1 MELAPA
7 TLSVHP
13 QPRPSAKAAW
23 PERHPVPTPK
33 IVAIGGGT
41 GLPAVIQG
49 LCDLAEEEGA
59 DTRTSVTAIVTVTDD
74 GGSSGRLRQTMGVLP
89 PGDARNCLAAA
100 ARTDSQFRHLLQ
112 QRVGDENH
120 PVGNLLLAALTQ
132 LTGDFASAVDTL
144 AQAIDVR
151 GEVLPATGHDVRLRA
166 EFDTGEL
173 VDGETSIIA
182 QRSRIRRLTLHP
194 SPRPLP
200 QALKAI
206 VNADALVVG
215 PGSLYTS
222 ILPNLLVEGVAA
234 TIYGI
239 NAVRIYVANFFT
251 EPGET
256 DGYTLD
262 DHLEAIRSHAGFDLF
277 DYILIPRVRILSDA
291 APPAAGTHVHPVVS
305 ESPLKW
311 AGRARVVECDVNAEW
326 SGPKVRHEP
335 RPLALAIR
343 SLIAAGRP

>member
-1 MELAPA
+1 MELGPA
-7 TLSVHP
+7 TLSVYSHKS
-13 QPRPSAKAAW
+13 SAKSNW
-23 PERHPVPTPK
+23 PDRQPVQTPK

-41 GLPAVIQG
+41 GLPAVLQG

-59 DTRTSVTAIVTVTDD
+59 DTRSSVTAIVTVTDD
-74 GGSSGRLRQTMGVLP
+74 GGSSGLLRNALGVLP
-89 PGDARNCLAAA
+89 PGDVRNCLAAA
-100 ARTDSQFRHLLQ
+100 ARTDSSLGTLLQ
-112 QRVGDENH
+112 HRVGAESH

-132 LTGDFASAVDTL
+132 ITGDFASAVNTL
-144 AQAIDVR
+144 AQAIDIR
-151 GEVLPATGHDVRLRA
+151 AEVLPATGHDVRLRA
-166 EFDTGEL
+166 EFDNGEL
-173 VDGETSIIA
+173 VDGETSIVA

-200 QALKAI
+200 QVLRAI
-206 VNADALVVG
+206 VNADAVVVG

-222 ILPNLLVEGVAA
+222 VLPNLLVEGVAA

-239 NAVRIYVANFFT
+239 NAVRIYVANLFT

-262 DHLEAIRSHAGFDLF
+262 DHLEAIRTHAGFDLF
-277 DYILIPRVRILSDA
+277 DYILIPRVRVHSDL
-291 APPAAGTHVHPVVS
+291 APAPAASHLQPVLS
-305 ESPLKW
+305 EAPLRW

-326 SGPKVRHEP
+326 SGPKMRHQP